1 MMMTSIL
8 NGRNIA
14 VLNKGLTKEE
24 LASNL
29 HGSKLDYKTSSWD
42 EEVYCK
48 MRTWLY
54 DTDHSE
60 SPIQK
65 DAVEQKNKL
74 DSENA
79 EKARLAMERKLED
92 AELVKSQLRVNRQA
106 SDAFGSIKSTAT
118 VIEATFPKLV
128 DFITSPSASALD
140 SSVLSNSQPK
150 IDTITN

>member
-1 MMMTSIL
+1 M
-8 NGRNIA
+8 
-14 VLNKGLTKEE
+14 
-24 LASNL
+24 
-29 HGSKLDYKTSSWD
+29 